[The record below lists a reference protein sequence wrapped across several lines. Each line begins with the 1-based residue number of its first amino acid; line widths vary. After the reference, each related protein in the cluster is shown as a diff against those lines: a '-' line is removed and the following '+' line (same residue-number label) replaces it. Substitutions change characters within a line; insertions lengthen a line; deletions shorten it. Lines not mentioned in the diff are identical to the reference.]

1 MSACAARRSRPAEV
15 ALAIV
20 LADPPSADDHA
31 AIVRPLV
38 AFNTAAFGPSG
49 YHPLALLLRDEAG
62 ATAGGL
68 WARASFGWLY
78 VELLVVPEA
87 ERGRGLGAEL
97 MRRAEAEAR
106 RLGCRGLWVDCF
118 GPMRGFYEKLG
129 YAAFGT
135 IPDHPEGVERVF
147 LKKPL

>member
-15 ALAIV
+15 ALEIV

-49 YHPLALLLRDEAG
+49 HRTLALLLRDESG
-62 ATAGGL
+62 GTAGGL
-68 WARASFGWLY
+68 WARANFGWLY
-78 VELLVVPEA
+78 VEMLVVPEA
-87 ERGRGLGAEL
+87 QRGRGLGARL
-97 MRRAEAEAR
+97 MRRAETEAR
-106 RLGCRGLWVDCF
+106 RLGCRGVWVDCF
-118 GPMRGFYEKLG
+118 APMRGFYEKLG

-147 LKKPL
+147 LRKPL